1 VRIDSHQHFW
11 KFDPIRDSWIN
22 KSMIKIRKD
31 FLPEDLIVTL
41 TENKIDGCIA
51 VQADQSIEET
61 KFLLDHAAKNSFIK
75 GVVGWVNLCDREVKH
90 TLEHYAQNPFFKGV
104 RHVVQAEP
112 KGFMIG
118 ESFQNGIDKLKDF
131 NLTYDILIYPKQL
144 KEAIELVKKNPYQA
158 FVLDHIA
165 KPLIKNKEIDDWSM
179 GITEIGSF
187 KNVYCK
193 LSGLVTEADWENW
206 CRSDFK
212 EYLELVLKA
221 FGIDRLMFG
230 SDWPVCLLAGNYSQV
245 LNIIE
250 DFIKPLSDEEKR
262 KIMGGNAC
270 EFYKI

>member
-1 VRIDSHQHFW
+1 MRIDSHQHFW
-11 KFDPIRDSWIN
+11 KFDPVRDSWIN
-22 KSMIKIRKD
+22 NSMTKIRKD
-31 FLPEDLIVTL
+31 FLPEDLIVVL
-41 TENKIDGCIA
+41 AENKIDGCIA

-75 GVVGWVNLCDREVKH
+75 GVVGWVNLSEREIQK
-90 TLEHYAQNPFFKGV
+90 TLEYYAQNEFFKGV
-104 RHVVQAEP
+104 RHIVQAEP
-112 KGFMIG
+112 KGFMLG
-118 ESFQNGIDKLKDF
+118 ENFLNGIGKLKDF
-131 NLTYDILIYPKQL
+131 DLTYDILIYPKQL
-144 KEAIELVKKNPYQA
+144 KEAIDLVKKNPDQA

-165 KPLIKNKEIDDWSM
+165 KPLIKNKEIADWSK
-179 GITEIGSF
+179 GILEIGSF

-193 LSGLVTEADWENW
+193 LSGLVTEAEWENW
-206 CRSDFK
+206 SRSDFK

-221 FGIDRLMFG
+221 FGVDRLMFG

-270 EFYKI
+270 EFYGI